1 MKPMQWRRDLE
12 KRKYKEENMED
23 DDKVKM
29 WRYEIGMRSK
39 IQVRDN
45 QGEMRWVRID
55 VDDYKGR
62 VQSKG
67 RYGDDRNY
75 L

>member
-1 MKPMQWRRDLE
+1 MQWRRDLE
-12 KRKYKEENMED
+12 KRKYKEENMEN

-45 QGEMRWVRID
+45 QGEMKWVRID

-67 RYGDDRNY
+67 RYRDDRNY

>member
-29 WRYEIGMRSK
+29 WRYEIEMRSK
-39 IQVRDN
+39 I
-45 QGEMRWVRID
+45 
-55 VDDYKGR
+55 
-62 VQSKG
+62 
-67 RYGDDRNY
+67 
-75 L
+75 